1 MQGQHLKTP
10 LERVWDPKP
19 GEQGRPSRRFEARGI
34 EPFRGL
40 FLAPLS
46 GQKRHQGHDSSDPCH
61 ITPSNPRHHCK
72 PSLTPLGT
80 REEEASFMINHRH
93 RISNLAAVAL
103 LAGLGLAGCVGETF
117 TRGFVPSENALQQ
130 VPVGAPREQ
139 VLLALGTPS
148 TTADF
153 GGEVFYYISQTTNR
167 PVAFMNTRVTDQ
179 KVLAVYFSENSEV
192 TQIANYGIQEGKIF
206 DFVSRTTPT
215 AGRDFSFLSQLFSGA
230 GRITL

>member
-1 MQGQHLKTP
+1 MIT
-10 LERVWDPKP
+10 
-19 GEQGRPSRRFEARGI
+19 RRRKELNVAA
-34 EPFRGL
+34 
-40 FLAPLS
+40 LA
-46 GQKRHQGHDSSDPCH
+46 
-61 ITPSNPRHHCK
+61 
-72 PSLTPLGT
+72 
-80 REEEASFMINHRH
+80 
-93 RISNLAAVAL
+93 V

-148 TTADF
+148 TPADF
-153 GGEVFYYISQTTNR
+153 GGEVLYYISQPTNR

-179 KVLAVYFSENSEV
+179 KVLAVYFNESSEV
-192 TQIANYGIQEGKIF
+192 AQIANYGIQEGQIF